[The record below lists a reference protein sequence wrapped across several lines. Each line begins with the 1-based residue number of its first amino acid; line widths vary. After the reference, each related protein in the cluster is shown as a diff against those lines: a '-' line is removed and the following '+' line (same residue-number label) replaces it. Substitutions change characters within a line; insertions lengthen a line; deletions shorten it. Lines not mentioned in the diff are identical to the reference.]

1 MRPQPNEKPGEIGQ
15 IDVFV
20 ENGSLKSVI
29 IDGKE
34 HKIAD
39 PESIEA
45 LDHLK
50 AKYSSPNA
58 DPDEIFND
66 SRRALDDLTKAGYA
80 PIFTIPR
87 EYIAEVLKNGLVPH
101 ETAYQK
107 SVKLTAGTIGRPPY
121 QTEEGRYIALFRGE
135 NYHSAGIQPRY
146 TLRVGNRLLF
156 NGIIAT
162 TKTVP
167 LEDLLIIDS
176 QNNEVVYP
184 RVEQVNI
191 DESNSAEPTRE
202 AAIMAAIED
211 EVNRVTPFLK
221 IRKEQ
226 IQALFDGTRNF
237 YPNDLLN
244 LLKIQFPDEY
254 ESDLGLIERDKLRMH
269 TLKVMNQFEK
279 WFAHKNLPAGM
290 DKNLFRLVLALHDI
304 GKPRA
309 LAEGNKD
316 LHHKYSAETL
326 QWLLQELGYGEKD
339 VRLARVLVDRDPIG
353 QLFKSK
359 NVNRS
364 ARQVLAMAHEARVD
378 PDAFLELL
386 LIFYKCDASSYTEDA
401 GGIRNLDQVFE
412 FHKASK
418 TLNFSPDYD
427 DLIYELE
434 DEMTEL
440 NRQAA

>member
-1 MRPQPNEKPGEIGQ
+1 MQPENNEKPKETGQ
-15 IDVFV
+15 IDIFV

-50 AKYSSPNA
+50 AKYSSSNA

-107 SVKLTAGTIGRPPY
+107 SVKLTAGTIGRPPF

-167 LEDLLIIDS
+167 LEELLIIDS

-184 RVEQVNI
+184 KAEQVNI
-191 DESNSAEPTRE
+191 VEPEEQKPAHEAEIT
-202 AAIMAAIED
+202 AAVGN
-211 EVNRVTPFLK
+211 EVHRVMPLLK
-221 IRKEQ
+221 IKKEQ
-226 IQALFDGTRNF
+226 LDRVFNPSKGF
-237 YPNDLLN
+237 YPDDLLN
-244 LLKIQFPDEY
+244 LLGRQFPHEY
-254 ESDLGLIERDKLRMH
+254 ESDLQLIERDNLHKH
-269 TLKVMNQFEK
+269 TFKVMNQFEK

-304 GKPRA
+304 GKPKA

-326 QWLLQELGYGEKD
+326 QWLLQELGYSERD
-339 VRLARVLVDRDPIG
+339 IRLARVLVDRDPIG

-364 ARQVLAMAHEARVD
+364 ARQVLAMAHEAGVD
-378 PDAFLELL
+378 PDEFLELL

-401 GGIRNLDQVFE
+401 GGIKNLDQVFR
-412 FHKASK
+412 FHEASK
-418 TLNFSPDYD
+418 TLNLSPDYD
-427 DLIYELE
+427 ELIYELE
-434 DEMTEL
+434 DEMSEL
-440 NRQAA
+440 NQKAA

>member
-1 MRPQPNEKPGEIGQ
+1 MQPDNNEKPKETDQ

-20 ENGSLKSVI
+20 ENGTLKSAV

-34 HKIAD
+34 YKIAD

-45 LDHLK
+45 LNNLK

-58 DPDEIFND
+58 DHDEIFHD
-66 SRRALDDLTKAGYA
+66 SRQALDDLIKAGYA
-80 PIFTIPR
+80 PVFTIPR

-107 SVKLTAGTIGRPPY
+107 EVKLTAGTIGRQPFSL
-121 QTEEGRYIALFRGE
+121 EEGRYIVVFKGKDYR
-135 NYHSAGIQPRY
+135 SVGIQPRY

-167 LEDLLIIDS
+167 MEELMIIDS
-176 QNNEVVYP
+176 QDNEVVYP
-184 RVEQVNI
+184 PVEQVNI
-191 DESNSAEPTRE
+191 VETGEKKPTRE
-202 AAIMAAIED
+202 AEITAAIE
-211 EVNRVTPFLK
+211 EKVNRVATLLK
-221 IRKEQ
+221 IKKEQ
-226 IQALFDGTRNF
+226 LEVIFNPSRDF

-244 LLKIQFPDEY
+244 VLQIQFPEEY

-290 DKNLFRLVLALHDI
+290 DKNLFRLILALHDI
-304 GKPRA
+304 GKPKA
-309 LAEGNKD
+309 LAQGNKD

-339 VRLARVLVDRDPIG
+339 VRLAGVLVNRDPIG

-364 ARQVLAMAHEARVD
+364 ARQVLAMAREAGVD
-378 PDAFLELL
+378 QDEFLELL
-386 LIFYKCDASSYTEDA
+386 LIFYKCDASSYTEEA
-401 GGIRNLDQVFE
+401 GGIKNLDQIFK
-412 FHKASK
+412 FHEKSK
-418 TLNFSPDYD
+418 TLNFSQDYD
-427 DLIYELE
+427 ELIYELE
-434 DEMTEL
+434 EEMSEL
-440 NRQAA
+440 NQQAA